1 MRPGINGKKTAA
13 YLTLLAALVLGIM
26 LFIVQS
32 RRDRGNELQNPA
44 SQAPAAEGDR
54 EETEKEETGKEETV
68 KEDETAP
75 APKEE
80 EGLPGEKKAHDDRE
94 IPAGAETETP
104 REKTAGTGGNAG
116 SGQPRQQPEG
126 QKRPSQTGS
135 QGGSASHSESRPSGE
150 EDGGNVSGQDTE
162 TPPVPLEAEPADTP
176 PGGEEPSGQPSEA
189 PENTESQ
196 KEPGGQAGPSEGGG
210 EQEPSGTDRQ
220 DVIEL
225 PEIP

>member
-44 SQAPAAEGDR
+44 SQAPAAQGDR
-54 EETEKEETGKEETV
+54 EETEKEETVKEEPV

-94 IPAGAETETP
+94 IPAGAEYVIP
-104 REKTAGTGGNAG
+104 PHGVLYVKV
-116 SGQPRQQPEG
+116 
-126 QKRPSQTGS
+126 
-135 QGGSASHSESRPSGE
+135 RPSGQA
-150 EDGGNVSGQDTE
+150 DG
-162 TPPVPLEAEPADTP
+162 
-176 PGGEEPSGQPSEA
+176 
-189 PENTESQ
+189 
-196 KEPGGQAGPSEGGG
+196 
-210 EQEPSGTDRQ
+210 R
-220 DVIEL
+220 
-225 PEIP
+225 